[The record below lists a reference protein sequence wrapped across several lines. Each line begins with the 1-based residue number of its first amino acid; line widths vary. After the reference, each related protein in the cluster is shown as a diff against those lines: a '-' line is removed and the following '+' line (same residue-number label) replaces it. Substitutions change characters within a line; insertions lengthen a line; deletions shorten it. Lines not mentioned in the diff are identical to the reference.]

1 MMTVRVLARSDS
13 IWDQAASSRPDHHPL
28 ADSHTGQ
35 AHPASELCLLFH
47 LPRMLFLL
55 LRPHG
60 APSRSSLQVLAP
72 RSPSWLAFLDHSMEN
87 HHLLPHQPFLG
98 PCLGPVTQ
106 DTVVQ

>member
-47 LPRMLFLL
+47 LPRYYFENEDFICTLEKLFTSILINYGWENYGL
-55 LRPHG
+55 PWWLR
-60 APSRSSLQVLAP
+60 Q
-72 RSPSWLAFLDHSMEN
+72 
-87 HHLLPHQPFLG
+87 
-98 PCLGPVTQ
+98 
-106 DTVVQ
+106 